1 MSVHA
6 GSDLLSVPITGEKVN
21 EGEYLSDVSP
31 KHKPWDQHRGEA
43 DDVGQVY
50 ASSREARH
58 WRLAERM
65 ASCSQVLEFAR
76 DPPKHDAEQKIT
88 LKKAHFVASGFAPP
102 ANGVGRSSI
111 RRLCTARCR
120 GSLRTFLKPGFFS

>member
-1 MSVHA
+1 MSVLA
-6 GSDLLSVPITGEKVN
+6 GSDLLTVPIGEDEVKQD
-21 EGEYLSDVSP
+21 EYLSDVSP
-31 KHKPWDQHRGEA
+31 RHKPWDQHRGEA

-76 DPPKHDAEQKIT
+76 DPPTHDARQKIT
-88 LKKAHFVASGFAPP
+88 LKNAHFCHVRFCPT
-102 ANGVGRSSI
+102 
-111 RRLCTARCR
+111 CQW
-120 GSLRTFLKPGFFS
+120 